1 MKHFLIAF
9 FVFSFFTSPGF
20 SQDNEILITIND
32 KKISLNEF
40 ERIYKKNNSLNIA
53 EKQSVEEYLELF
65 IIYKLKVLE
74 AESLGMDT
82 VSTFV
87 NELDGYVRQLAKPHL
102 MDSILYEQ
110 LLLETYERMKK
121 EVNVSHIMAMLNEK
135 ASPEDTLIAY
145 NKIIDIRNRAL
156 KGENF
161 SNLALLLS
169 EDPSAMNNKG
179 DLGWFGAF
187 RMVYPFEVASY
198 STPVGRISMPVRS
211 KYGYHLIKVNDVR
224 PALPKLLVAHI
235 FVRAPQ
241 NMSQTEYDSAQ
252 AKAFSL
258 FEQLENG
265 AEFENLAKLNSDDK
279 STGTTG
285 GQLPWFATGEMIPEF
300 ENAAYSIKEPGQYS
314 KPVKS
319 NYGWHII
326 KLIDIEGRKSFQE
339 EKPEIVKKL
348 NNSDHAFRINKDYI
362 DKLKK
367 DHRFT
372 IHQDNFSKIYSLV
385 DSSIFLGTWSDS
397 IASNYDDVIITISD
411 KVITL
416 SDFARYLYK
425 QQVKSTPYDL
435 RIYVDDRFVKFSESK
450 LLDHEMSL
458 LPSKYPEFSKII
470 EEYHDGILLF
480 NLTEKMVWN
489 KAVEDSIGLEN
500 YYQSNKSK
508 YMWGNRVEA
517 YTITS
522 NNKENIEKAKMLTAK
537 YGKKKKFN
545 SDFLKEKVCPDDSL
559 HNCIKV
565 QIGMYEKGDNQYVD
579 STGWIKGT
587 ITEIKNE
594 DNPGFV
600 WIKRLIAPEI
610 KTLDEAKGL
619 ITADYQNFL
628 EEEWRKSLRDKYS
641 VVVNKELL
649 KKIQ

>member
-1 MKHFLIAF
+1 MKHFLITI
-9 FVFSFFTSPGF
+9 FVFSILTSPIF
-20 SQDNEILITIND
+20 SQDDEILITIND
-32 KKISLNEF
+32 KKITLNEF
-40 ERIYKKNNSLNIA
+40 QRIYQKNNTLNIA
-53 EKQSVEEYLELF
+53 EKQSVEEYLDLF
-65 IIYKLKVLE
+65 IIYQLKVLE

-82 VSTFV
+82 MSTFV
-87 NELDGYVRQLAKPHL
+87 KELDGYVKQLAKPYL
-102 MDSILYEQ
+102 MDSLLYEQ
-110 LLLETYERMKK
+110 LLLETFERMKK

-145 NKIIDIRNRAL
+145 NKIIDIRNKVL
-156 KGENF
+156 KGGDF
-161 SNLALLLS
+161 SNLALSLS
-169 EDPSAMNNKG
+169 EDPSALNNKG
-179 DLGWFGAF
+179 NLGWFGAF
-187 RMVYPFEVASY
+187 RMVYPFEVAAF

-211 KYGYHLIKVNDVR
+211 KFGYHIIKVNDVR

-241 NMSQTEYDSAQ
+241 DLSETESDSAK

-279 STGTTG
+279 STGLTG
-285 GQLPWFATGEMIPEF
+285 GQLPWFSTGEMIPEF

-314 KPVKS
+314 KPIKS

-326 KLIDIEGRKSFQE
+326 KLIDKEARKSFEE

-367 DHRFT
+367 DYRFT
-372 IHQDNFSKIYSLV
+372 IHQDNLSKIYPLV

-397 IASNYDDVIITISD
+397 IASNYDDVVVTISD

-416 SDFARYLYK
+416 SDFAGYLHK
-425 QQVKSTPYDL
+425 QQVKSAPYDL
-435 RIYVDDRFVKFSESK
+435 RIYIDDKFEKFCESK

-458 LPSKYPEFSKII
+458 LPSKYPEFAKIV

-489 KAVEDSIGLEN
+489 KAVEDSIGLED

-545 SDFLKEKVCPDDSL
+545 GDFLKEKVCSDDSL
-559 HNCIKV
+559 RNCIVV
-565 QIGMYEKGDNQYVD
+565 QIGLYEKGDNQYVD
-579 STGWIKGT
+579 STIWVKGAIIE
-587 ITEIKNE
+587 ITDENS
-594 DNPGFV
+594 GFI

-610 KTLDEAKGL
+610 KNLDEAKGL
-619 ITADYQNFL
+619 ITADYQNYL
-628 EEEWRKSLRDKYS
+628 EEQWRKSLRDKYS